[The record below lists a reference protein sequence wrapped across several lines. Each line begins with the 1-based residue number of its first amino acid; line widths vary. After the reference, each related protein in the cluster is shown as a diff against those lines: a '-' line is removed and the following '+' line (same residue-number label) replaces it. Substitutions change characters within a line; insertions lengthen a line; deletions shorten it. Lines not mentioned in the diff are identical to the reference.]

1 MRFGADHYD
10 HYDHYAVRHLICAVL
25 CWLLLVSLDFFLR
38 SGRGSAWL
46 ERLVRDQEVGG
57 SNPLA
62 PTTYPEASQAFLI
75 RNFHRTCRI
84 GNIWEQ
90 NCVFEPFHGFSL
102 PTGKHM
108 RVAERSLQIRMPQN
122 RLRHTQRLM
131 LVQQSRARVT
141 QVMPTH
147 LRKPD

>member
-1 MRFGADHYD
+1 
-10 HYDHYAVRHLICAVL
+10 
-25 CWLLLVSLDFFLR
+25 
-38 SGRGSAWL
+38 
-46 ERLVRDQEVGG
+46 
-57 SNPLA
+57 
-62 PTTYPEASQAFLI
+62 
-75 RNFHRTCRI
+75 
-84 GNIWEQ
+84 
-90 NCVFEPFHGFSL
+90 VFEPFHGFSL

-147 LRKPD
+147 LRKPDPFASGMDHSLENVLGAQWSFPVLLQ